1 VDHRYQRRDAT
12 GFRVQSSRPGVA
24 GFLWTLLTY
33 PLVSVNPISLLFYGL
48 MMWWV
53 GGSLERSWGTRFYA
67 IYFGLMSVITA
78 VGLSAAAFLTN
89 SEFIID
95 NWLPLAALIV
105 AWCMLNPNEE
115 IRLYG
120 IIPILA
126 KWLALG
132 EVLLI
137 FFIYSN
143 FGERMNL
150 LTGMCALTG
159 CAASFA
165 WVRTRAWHDIHLY
178 SSMPVRQPK
187 IKKKKVRRDD
197 DFSWR
202 DLNPLER
209 VKRARR
215 KKQFQR
221 LFEDD
226 DK

>member
-1 VDHRYQRRDAT
+1 M
-12 GFRVQSSRPGVA
+12 
-24 GFLWTLLTY
+24 L
-33 PLVSVNPISLLFYGL
+33 
-48 MMWWV
+48 
-53 GGSLERSWGTRFYA
+53 
-67 IYFGLMSVITA
+67 
-78 VGLSAAAFLTN
+78 
-89 SEFIID
+89 D

-115 IRLYG
+115 IRIWG

-132 EVLLI
+132 EVLII

-143 FGERMNL
+143 FGGRMNL
-150 LTGMCALTG
+150 LLGMCALIG

-202 DLNPLER
+202 DLNPFER
-209 VKRARR
+209 IARARR

-221 LFEDD
+221 LFEDE